1 MCDRKVLTHAC
12 PTRRSSELV
21 MADAR
26 KQGERMRRKA
36 GLRNVTSYEQKHVP
50 GDAIHE
56 MGGARMGADPRASV
70 LNKWNQ
76 AHEAANLFVTD
87 GSQMNSIRSEERRV
101 GKECVG
107 TCRSR
112 WSPYH

>member
-1 MCDRKVLTHAC
+1 M
-12 PTRRSSELV
+12 
-21 MADAR
+21 MAEAR
-26 KQGERMRRKA
+26 QKGEMMLRKA

-50 GDAIHE
+50 GVAIHE

-87 GSQMNSIRSEERRV
+87 GSQMNSIS
-101 GKECVG
+101 CVPP
-107 TCRSR
+107 
-112 WSPYH
+112 SPTFIAITARPVDHPVTPRKAGAI